1 MDLAAMAAARLK
13 PFMPPMGGTGVG
25 RGEFRAYR
33 ALARPAIALDRSAE
47 AIAVYDDLLA
57 RFGNAAELPLP

>member
-1 MDLAAMAAARLK
+1 
-13 PFMPPMGGTGVG
+13 MPPMGGTGVG